1 MTVKDRLLSLDAF
14 RGFTIAAMLLVNNP
28 GDWGHLY
35 GPLAHAA
42 WNGWTFTD
50 WIFPFFV
57 FISGISMTMSLGRR
71 AALGDDRTA
80 LLMQTTRRGLVIIA
94 IGLALNAIPAFDL
107 GSLRIPGVLQRLGLC
122 TILTA
127 PLVLFFKWRQQIVW
141 FVGLLTAYTLI
152 QLLVPVPDAAG
163 VIHTG
168 SLQPGE
174 DVGAWLDRLLM
185 DGHLWKTSK
194 TWDPEG
200 LLSTIPAVASQLAGV
215 LVGHWLMDGAPAHAG
230 TRTAPGGGEAV
241 LGSGPANGLAKR
253 QPGEKAMWLLVS
265 GLACLWAGQLLDAW
279 LMPINKSLWT
289 PSYVVFMAGWANL
302 VFGVFYWLLDA
313 MPLPLARA
321 RLARWAHPL
330 VVFGMNALFIFAL
343 SGLVA
348 KLLGALKLKAA
359 LYGLILALDLAPVN
373 ASLLYAIGFV
383 ATMYAVAWAMWKKRW
398 FVKV

>member
-1 MTVKDRLLSLDAF
+1 MKDQQRLLSLDAF

-28 GDWGHLY
+28 GDWAHLY
-35 GPLAHAA
+35 GPLAHAH

-57 FISGISMTMSLGRR
+57 YISGISMTMSLGRR
-71 AALGDDRTA
+71 AALGSDKSA
-80 LLMQTTRRGLVIIA
+80 LLMQTVRRGLVIIA
-94 IGLALNAIPAFDL
+94 IGLALNFIPAFDL

-127 PLVLFFKWRQQIVW
+127 PLVLFFNWRQQVAW
-141 FVGLLTAYTLI
+141 LVGLLMAYTLI
-152 QLLVPVPDAAG
+152 QFIVPVPDAAG
-163 VIHTG
+163 LIHTG

-200 LLSTIPAVASQLAGV
+200 LLSTVPAVASQLAGV
-215 LVGHWLMDGAPAHAG
+215 LVGHWL
-230 TRTAPGGGEAV
+230 
-241 LGSGPANGLAKR
+241 SGKR
-253 QPGEKAMWLLVS
+253 LPSEKAMWLLVS
-265 GLACLWAGQLLDAW
+265 GLACLWAGQLMDAW

-289 PSYVVFMAGWANL
+289 PSFVVFMAGWANL

-321 RLARWAHPL
+321 RMARWAHPL
-330 VVFGMNALFIFAL
+330 VVFGMNALFLFAL

-348 KLLGALKLKAA
+348 KMLGALKLHAA
-359 LYGLILALDLAPVN
+359 LYAPIVALDLAPVN
-373 ASLLYAIGFV
+373 ASLLFAIGFV
-383 ATMYAVAWAMWKKRW
+383 TAMYVVAWVMWKKRW

>member
-1 MTVKDRLLSLDAF
+1 MTNERLRSLDAF

-35 GPLAHAA
+35 GPLGHAQ
-42 WNGWTFTD
+42 WDGWTFTD

-71 AALGDDRTA
+71 AALGASKQA
-80 LLMQTTRRGLVIIA
+80 LLAQTARRGLTIIA
-94 IGLALNAIPAFDL
+94 IGLALNFIPAFDI
-107 GSLRIPGVLQRLGLC
+107 GSVRIPGVLQRLGLC
-122 TILTA
+122 TILVA
-127 PLVLFFKWRQQIVW
+127 PLVLYFNGRQQIVW
-141 FVGLLTAYTLI
+141 LVGLLAAYTLI
-152 QLLVPVPDAAG
+152 QFFVPVPDAAG

-185 DGHLWKTSK
+185 DGHLWKQSK

-200 LLSTIPAVASQLAGV
+200 LLSTVPAVASQLAGV
-215 LVGHWLMDGAPAHAG
+215 LVGHGLMDGAPTPAS
-230 TRTAPGGGEAV
+230 TRAAPQGGQAV

-253 QPGEKAMWLLVS
+253 SPGEKAMWLLVS
-265 GLACLWAGQLLDAW
+265 GLACLWAGHLMDAW

-289 PSYVVFMAGWANL
+289 PSFVVFMAGWANV

-321 RLARWAHPL
+321 RMARWAHPL
-330 VVFGMNALFIFAL
+330 VVFGMNALFLFAL

-348 KLLGALKLKAA
+348 KMLGVLKLQAA
-359 LYGLILALDLAPVN
+359 LYAPILALNLAPVN
-373 ASLLYAIGFV
+373 ASLLFAIGFV
-383 ATMYAVAWAMWKKRW
+383 AVMYAVAWVMWKKRW